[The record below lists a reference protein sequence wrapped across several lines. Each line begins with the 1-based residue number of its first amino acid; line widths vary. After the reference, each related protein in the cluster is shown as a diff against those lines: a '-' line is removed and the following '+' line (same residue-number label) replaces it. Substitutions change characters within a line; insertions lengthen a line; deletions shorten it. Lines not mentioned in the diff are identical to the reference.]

1 LRHTETRILP
11 YRPDQLMAMV
21 GDVQAYPQFIPWITH
36 MRTWNARDGEEGIS
50 TLDAEA
56 QVGFSFLRE
65 RFATRVRRDAPAGEI
80 TVQLLSGPFRRLF
93 NRWRFK
99 PHPEGT
105 EVAFEI
111 DFEFKSRLLEN
122 LLQAN
127 YRRAVARLI
136 GCFEDRA
143 AQIYGSKDGR
153 D

>member
-11 YRPDQLMAMV
+11 YRPDQLLAMV

-36 MRTWNARDGEEGIS
+36 MRTWNARDAGDGVDS
-50 TLDAEA
+50 LDAEA

-93 NRWRFK
+93 NRWRFT
-99 PHPEGT
+99 PHPDGT

-136 GCFEDRA
+136 GCFEERA
-143 AQIYGSKDGR
+143 AQLYGPDRR